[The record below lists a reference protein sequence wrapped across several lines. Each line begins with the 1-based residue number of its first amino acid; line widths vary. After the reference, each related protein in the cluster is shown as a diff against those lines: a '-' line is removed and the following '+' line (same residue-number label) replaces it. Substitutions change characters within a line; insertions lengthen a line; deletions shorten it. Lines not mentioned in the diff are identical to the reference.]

1 MKGREFMSE
10 EMILSVLIIFFV
22 PIFLGSLC
30 FFGYIL
36 AEQEHRHKIEIEKA
50 KQGIFEPKTSFF
62 KKYSIHILVVLII
75 SIIIVFICY
84 IFNIPTDLTKYIL
97 ELVK

>member
-1 MKGREFMSE
+1 MSE
-10 EMILSVLIIFFV
+10 ELISAMLAILFIPVLFGSFF
-22 PIFLGSLC
+22 
-30 FFGYIL
+30 FFGYIFT
-36 AEQEHRHKIEIEKA
+36 EQEHRHKIEIEKA
-50 KQGIFEPKTSFF
+50 KQGIFESKTSFF

-84 IFNIPTDLTKYIL
+84 IFRVPTDLTKYIL